1 MKAAKAIKYFEDNER
16 MEQMANTK
24 RCITS
29 FCLVLIL
36 GLAACNGVNNE
47 AHNGQEDNY
56 QEAAQPVDEIP
67 YISNEHEA
75 ADWSGY
81 PIIINGV
88 GFTNDFFVM
97 DGESFATHIPLHPTV
112 DVLGFDVIQGGSQ
125 ISIQK
130 NGESL
135 AALSVENYLAFG
147 DERNPVGM
155 EDTFMAEDDYFT
167 IYVPI
172 SLFRELG
179 FVAYYSSGHVFVYES
194 ESDTQ

>member
-1 MKAAKAIKYFEDNER
+1 MTNAKRF
-16 MEQMANTK
+16 
-24 RCITS
+24 ITA

-36 GLAACNGVNNE
+36 GLIACSNANNE
-47 AHNGQEDNY
+47 AHNTGQEDNY
-56 QEAAQPVDEIP
+56 QEASPPVDEVA
-67 YISNEHEA
+67 NEQES

-81 PIIINGV
+81 PIVINGV
-88 GFTNDFFVM
+88 GFTNEFFVM
-97 DGESFATHIPLHPTV
+97 DDESTATHIPLYPTV
-112 DVLGFDVIQGGSQ
+112 DVLGFEVIQGGSQ

-135 AALSVENYLAFG
+135 AALNVENYLAFG
-147 DERNPVGM
+147 DERNPVSM

-167 IYVPI
+167 IFVPI

-179 FVAYYSSGHVFVYES
+179 FVAYYSNGHVFVYEG